1 MTPSTIVGVPAPSAA
16 ATEAVEALASA
27 AVARLHDAGGHA
39 SDGSAFGRV
48 LADERGAAEPYP
60 AHDGDH
66 EAAAPREAGRHERTS
81 AASSQPE
88 PAHHDDPA
96 AGRAREDRDP
106 AAVGRTTPARADG
119 TTAAGASD
127 DTKDPT
133 AVGEGGTPDGTTGTA
148 SGATGVADSTGA
160 PTGTEEAT
168 GSGGRS
174 HKRLATAEPTV
185 PTGVPPS
192 TTAVVN
198 PALTTAADAKP
209 AANGDP
215 DLQRARGTSA
225 PAPVVPATPSAA
237 PDGASDPGIP
247 ADREPKAVATPV
259 PADPTATLSTSTP
272 MISATTPAGR
282 TPGAG
287 ETVAG
292 APAQPVPP
300 AGVDADPVAIPPS
313 GASSAAV
320 PDAQAAAADG
330 DRMVAVLPVAPAAT
344 GAARR
349 DGRGRPVTAPV
360 EASTTRARDGATTT
374 GAAAASPTAASDV
387 ARARAS
393 IARITA
399 ARVDDAADERRPD
412 AGAKPAVAATPSA
425 PATQAGPSAD
435 AALAAIAAAR
445 GSGSPAAG
453 PATQVSPTA
462 ATTALAADRVAFEA
476 IDRITTT
483 VMAGV
488 PGLES
493 RIDDPELGTIRI
505 VVSARLGETIRAE
518 IVARDPAAA
527 RELASG
533 IDRALAAGATLPGN
547 MDLRVRAE
555 GAMPAAR
562 ADTHLGSG
570 AGGQSGP
577 QDQPSSG
584 AFTDAGGHTPGR
596 DADGGVLSH
605 VLAPAPAQ
613 GRGRGLGAVP
623 VAIPSTTGSA
633 HPGTA
638 LDVRA

>member
-1 MTPSTIVGVPAPSAA
+1 
-16 ATEAVEALASA
+16 
-27 AVARLHDAGGHA
+27 
-39 SDGSAFGRV
+39 
-48 LADERGAAEPYP
+48 
-60 AHDGDH
+60 
-66 EAAAPREAGRHERTS
+66 
-81 AASSQPE
+81 
-88 PAHHDDPA
+88 
-96 AGRAREDRDP
+96 
-106 AAVGRTTPARADG
+106 
-119 TTAAGASD
+119 
-127 DTKDPT
+127 
-133 AVGEGGTPDGTTGTA
+133 
-148 SGATGVADSTGA
+148 
-160 PTGTEEAT
+160 
-168 GSGGRS
+168 
-174 HKRLATAEPTV
+174 
-185 PTGVPPS
+185 
-192 TTAVVN
+192 
-198 PALTTAADAKP
+198 
-209 AANGDP
+209 
-215 DLQRARGTSA
+215 
-225 PAPVVPATPSAA
+225 
-237 PDGASDPGIP
+237 
-247 ADREPKAVATPV
+247 
-259 PADPTATLSTSTP
+259 
-272 MISATTPAGR
+272 
-282 TPGAG
+282 
-287 ETVAG
+287 
-292 APAQPVPP
+292 VPP

-349 DGRGRPVTAPV
+349 DGRGRPVAAPV
-360 EASTTRARDGATTT
+360 EASTTRARDGATAT
-374 GAAAASPTAASDV
+374 GAAAASPTAESDV

-425 PATQAGPSAD
+425 PVTQAGPSAD

-562 ADTHLGSG
+562 SDTHLGSG

-613 GRGRGLGAVP
+613 GRGRGLGPVP
-623 VAIPSTTGSA
+623 VAITSTTGSA